1 MSPRVPRG
9 PGAKKNSRQGGRGRG
24 VPSGLA
30 GAIPVII
37 YYQADDDPTKNTAL
51 RVARKGYGRIVEDV
65 RHVPRQSVVLNPFAK
80 KALSREDL
88 PAMRRSGLVAL
99 DCSWRHAEEAFPALQ
114 GSVKSR
120 ALPFLLAANPV
131 NYAKPFKL
139 STAEA
144 LAAALYIV
152 GEQRQARKLLS
163 ALPFH
168 DQFWL
173 LNEQPLADYAA
184 CETSAEVVAAQD
196 LYLDEEE

>member
-1 MSPRVPRG
+1 MKGS
-9 PGAKKNSRQGGRGRG
+9 KGRGKGKPKGAGKRPWRPPG
-24 VPSGLA
+24 MT

-37 YYQADDDPTKNTAL
+37 YHKAEDDPKKNTAL
-51 RVARKGYGRIVEDV
+51 RVARKGQARLVDDT
-65 RHVPRQSVVLNPFAK
+65 RQVPKQSVVLNPFAK
-80 KALSREDL
+80 KALSKEDL

-131 NYAKPFKL
+131 NYAKASKL

-152 GEQRQARKLLS
+152 GEERQAKRLLS
-163 ALPFH
+163 SLPFH

-173 LNEQPLADYAA
+173 LNEEPLKDYAA